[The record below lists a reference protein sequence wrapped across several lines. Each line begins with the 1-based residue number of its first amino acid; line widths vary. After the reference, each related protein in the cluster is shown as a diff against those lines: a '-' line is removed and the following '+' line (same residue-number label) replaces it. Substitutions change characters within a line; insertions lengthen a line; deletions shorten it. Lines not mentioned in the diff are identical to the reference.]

1 VEECALPVTVKLSRQ
16 TYEKLGDEVVNEL
29 VGILNA
35 VDSASRDQLREL
47 NEANAQRIDAKFA
60 SFEARMN
67 AFEARV
73 DARFDAFRVEM
84 HAFKAEL
91 IKWMF
96 LFWIGTVASLGG
108 LMLALAGR

>member
-35 VDSASRDQLREL
+35 VDGASRDQLREL
-47 NEANAQRIDAKFA
+47 NEINWQRM
-60 SFEARMN
+60 EARFA
-67 AFEARV
+67 AFEARSE
-73 DARFDAFRVEM
+73 ASM
-84 HAFKAEL
+84 HAFKADL